1 MASTKINIYE
11 LCEREI
17 EVLNLLTYGFEN
29 KKISQELYISTHT
42 VKACISGILKKL
54 NAKNRTHAVSIAFRK
69 RIIK

>member
-17 EVLNLLTYGFEN
+17 EVLNLLTYGYEN
-29 KKISQELYISTHT
+29 KQISQELYISTHT

-54 NAKNRTHAVSIAFRK
+54 NAKNRTHAISIAFRK